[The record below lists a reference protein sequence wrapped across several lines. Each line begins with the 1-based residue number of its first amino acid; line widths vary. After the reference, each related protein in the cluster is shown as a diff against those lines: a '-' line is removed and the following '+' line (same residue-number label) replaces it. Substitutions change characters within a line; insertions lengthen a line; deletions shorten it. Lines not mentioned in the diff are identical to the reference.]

1 MKKPASAPRALP
13 PQTRGPLF
21 HLASAWR
28 AAEDLGGRPPAPA
41 ATSRFAFEAAAHPPR
56 RSDDRR
62 NR

>member
-1 MKKPASAPRALP
+1 MKKPASVPRALP
-13 PQTRGPLF
+13 LNPRGPLF

-41 ATSRFAFEAAAHPPR
+41 PTSRFGFDAVAHPPR